1 MLGKTLKAAEQTTAG
16 AIVSY
21 GSRRLE
27 TASKDHGQEGR
38 RIFLF
43 VKQVEQL
50 ML

>member
-27 TASKDHGQEGR
+27 TASKNHGQGR
-38 RIFLF
+38 PIFLF
-43 VKQVEQL
+43 VNQAEQL